1 MGLKVFK
8 NQILLFVLLL
18 AFWLIIVPS
27 IDLVQIVVGSI
38 VALAITAYS
47 FDIAKA
53 TKPFNFNLFYVFK
66 FIRFG
71 LILLVEI
78 VKSNIEVAK
87 IILAPKL
94 KIRPK
99 FIRVDNP
106 LKSDLN
112 RVIYGNAITLT
123 PGTITVE
130 LEEDYIIIHALNSS
144 VPTDKSGGILGR
156 AVKKLED
163 KNHG

>member
-38 VALAITAYS
+38 VAFAITIYS
-47 FDIAKA
+47 LDAA
-53 TKPFNFNLFYVFK
+53 TGSKPFNINLLYIFK
-66 FIRFG
+66 FIRFSLVL
-71 LILLVEI
+71 LIEI

-87 IILAPKL
+87 IILSPKL
-94 KIRPK
+94 KIKPK
-99 FIRVDNP
+99 FVKINNP
-106 LKSDLN
+106 LKSDFN

-130 LEEDYIIIHALNSS
+130 LEKDYIIIHALTSS
-144 VPTDKSGGILGR
+144 GASDESGGVLGQ

-163 KNHG
+163 KHHG

>member
-27 IDLVQIVVGSI
+27 VNLVQIIVGSI
-38 VALAITAYS
+38 VALAITLYS
-47 FDIAKA
+47 LDAAIVS
-53 TKPFNFNLFYVFK
+53 KPFNVNLLYIFK
-66 FIRFG
+66 FIRFS
-71 LILLVEI
+71 LVLLVEI

-87 IILAPKL
+87 IILSLKL
-94 KIRPK
+94 KIKPQ
-99 FIRVDNP
+99 FIKINNP
-106 LKSDLN
+106 IKTDFN

-130 LEEDYIIIHALNSS
+130 LEKDYIIIHALTSS
-144 VPTDKSGGILGR
+144 GASDEEGGVLGR
-156 AVKKLED
+156 AAKRLED
-163 KNHG
+163 KDNG

>member
-1 MGLKVFK
+1 MGLKAFK

-18 AFWLIIVPS
+18 AFWLVIVPS
-27 IDLVQIVVGSI
+27 IDLIQVVVGSI
-38 VALAITAYS
+38 VAFAVTIYS
-47 FDIAKA
+47 LDVIKSV
-53 TKPFNFNLFYVFK
+53 KPFNFNLLYIFK
-66 FIRFG
+66 FIRFS
-71 LILLVEI
+71 LVLLVEI

-94 KIRPK
+94 KIKPK
-99 FIRVDNP
+99 FIRIDNP

-130 LEEDYIIIHALNSS
+130 LEENYIIVHALNSS
-144 VPTDKSGGILGR
+144 GKTDKTGGVLGQSAKR
-156 AVKKLED
+156 LED
-163 KNHG
+163 K

>member
-1 MGLKVFK
+1 MGLKAFK

-18 AFWLIIVPS
+18 AFWLVIVPS
-27 IDLVQIVVGSI
+27 IDLIQVVVGSI
-38 VALAITAYS
+38 VAFAVTIYS
-47 FDIAKA
+47 FD
-53 TKPFNFNLFYVFK
+53 TVTSVEPFNFNLLYIFK
-66 FIRFG
+66 FIRFS
-71 LILLVEI
+71 LVLLVEI

-94 KIRPK
+94 KIKPK
-99 FIRVDNP
+99 FIRIDNP

-130 LEEDYIIIHALNSS
+130 LEENYIIVHALNSS
-144 VPTDKSGGILGR
+144 DKTDKTGGALGLAAKR
-156 AVKKLED
+156 LED
-163 KNHG
+163 K

>member
-1 MGLKVFK
+1 MGLKAFK

-18 AFWLIIVPS
+18 AFWLVIVPS
-27 IDLVQIVVGSI
+27 IDLIQVVVGSI
-38 VALAITAYS
+38 VAFAVTIYS
-47 FDIAKA
+47 FDTVTSVK
-53 TKPFNFNLFYVFK
+53 TFNFNLLYIFK
-66 FIRFG
+66 FIRFS
-71 LILLVEI
+71 LVLLVEI

-94 KIRPK
+94 KIKPK
-99 FIRVDNP
+99 FIRIDNP

-130 LEEDYIIIHALNSS
+130 LEENYIIVHALNSS
-144 VPTDKSGGILGR
+144 DKTDKTGGALGLAAKR
-156 AVKKLED
+156 LED
-163 KNHG
+163 K

>member
-1 MGLKVFK
+1 MGLKTIK

-18 AFWLIIVPS
+18 TFWLIIVPS

-38 VALAITAYS
+38 VAFAITIYS
-47 FDIAKA
+47 FDA
-53 TKPFNFNLFYVFK
+53 TSSTKTFNFNLVYAFK
-66 FIRFG
+66 FIRFMA
-71 LILLVEI
+71 ILLVEI

-87 IILAPKL
+87 IILSPKL
-94 KIRPK
+94 KIKPQFLK
-99 FIRVDNP
+99 INNP
-106 LKSDLN
+106 LKSDFN

-130 LEEDYIIIHALNSS
+130 LEKDYIIIHALTSS
-144 VPTDKSGGILGR
+144 GASDEEGGALGQ

-163 KNHG
+163 KHHG

>member
-27 IDLVQIVVGSI
+27 VNLVQIIVGSI
-38 VALAITAYS
+38 VSLAITLYS
-47 FDIAKA
+47 LDAA
-53 TKPFNFNLFYVFK
+53 TGSKPFNVDLLYIFK
-66 FIRFG
+66 FIRFS
-71 LILLVEI
+71 LVLLVEI

-87 IILAPKL
+87 IILSPKL
-94 KIRPK
+94 KIKPQFVK
-99 FIRVDNP
+99 INNP
-106 LKSDLN
+106 LKSDFN

-130 LEEDYIIIHALNSS
+130 LEKDYIIIHALTSDGTN
-144 VPTDKSGGILGR
+144 DDSGGVLGR
-156 AVKKLED
+156 AAKRLED
-163 KNHG
+163 KNNG

>member
-1 MGLKVFK
+1 MGLNTIK

-27 IDLVQIVVGSI
+27 FDLVQIVVGSI
-38 VALAITAYS
+38 VAFAITIYS
-47 FDIAKA
+47 FDATSS
-53 TKPFNFNLFYVFK
+53 TKPFNFKLLYIFK
-66 FIRFG
+66 FIRFMAV
-71 LILLVEI
+71 LLVEI
-78 VKSNIEVAK
+78 VKSNIEVAR

-94 KIRPK
+94 KIKPK
-99 FIRVDNP
+99 FIRLDNP

-130 LEEDYIIIHALNSS
+130 LEKDYIIIHALNSGGA
-144 VPTDKSGGILGR
+144 TDKTGGILGR
-156 AVKKLED
+156 EAKRLED
-163 KNHG
+163 KKNG